1 MPQSNDTVSF
11 RLAATFLEQ
20 LDGRTAS
27 HNEGRRKKLSRNELA
42 RKLVVDSLNDSS
54 DRRHEELQE
63 QVREL
68 RDAVATIR
76 DDLATL
82 LHAVLTR
89 DKPHT
94 SGQAKD
100 MVKQLFRV
108 RG

>member
-11 RLAATFLEQ
+11 RLAPAFLDQ
-20 LDGRTAS
+20 LDARTAS
-27 HNEGRRKKLSRNELA
+27 YNEGRRKKLSRNELA

-63 QVREL
+63 QVSEL
-68 RDAVATIR
+68 RAALATLR
-76 DDLATL
+76 DDLATV

-89 DKPHT
+89 GSPHT
-94 SGQAKD
+94 AEQAKE
-100 MVKQLFRV
+100 MVKRAFRV